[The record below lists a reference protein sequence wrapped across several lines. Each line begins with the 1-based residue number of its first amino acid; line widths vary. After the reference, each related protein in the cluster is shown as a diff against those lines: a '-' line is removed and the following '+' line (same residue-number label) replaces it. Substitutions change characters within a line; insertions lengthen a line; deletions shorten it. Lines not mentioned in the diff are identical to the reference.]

1 MASAKII
8 SAAVAGL
15 IILGVAIFLLGARQ
29 PAATQGSAYI
39 TNSQSAP
46 PNAPAPNST
55 ATLFSSTPYAQF
67 AYLVSASPLSS
78 QAQAVLAG
86 FNLTRTQNQNGTI
99 TMAITLLAN
108 GQKQEVNLMPGDKL
122 YFIETSFGDDSFGGE
137 SNLGDD
143 GIVLVNAN
151 GYVVQ

>member
-8 SAAVAGL
+8 YAAVAGL
-15 IILGVAIFLLGARQ
+15 IILGAAIFLLGVKH

-39 TNSQSAP
+39 TNAQPIS
-46 PNAPAPNST
+46 PNSPAPNST

-67 AYLVSASPLSS
+67 GYLISGNSLSS
-78 QAQAVLAG
+78 QAQTAMAG
-86 FNLTRTQNQNGTI
+86 FNLTRTQNQNGTV
-99 TMAITLLAN
+99 TVAITLLAS
-108 GQKQEVNLMPGDKL
+108 GQRQDVSLVPGDRL

-143 GIVLVNAN
+143 GLVLVNAN